1 MRFASAGGPSYAARM
16 SDPLRPVR
24 EPIRRAQITRLASTV
39 LVALVAGRQLAIAK
53 PIPVASDGIKPTR
66 LRSEV
71 ALVDEPSRHATEY
84 LEIARDGATY
94 TFSWALAFPD
104 GAVWSEVASGE
115 VRDGMM
121 IPTQVRRTEQDAKGQ
136 MSLDMNSPDL
146 TRPVVKVRVA
156 RGGSVPDEDEIS
168 VDDPP
173 LYPPVMTGTL
183 YHHLFEPGAS
193 ALKFST
199 LADYPWGL
207 GAAPMEAVVSERAE
221 PADVALGSRL
231 LRRVT
236 LRPVMPWPLASMVD
250 AIGIDT
256 AVFLWVTDTSPH
268 GLQRYE
274 GAYRY
279 DSGRYRGD
287 VVEQRDLAEGERSAA
302 WPPLGDRG
310 SAQPQARAA
319 AAIP

>member
-1 MRFASAGGPSYAARM
+1 MKH
-16 SDPLRPVR
+16 LRS
-24 EPIRRAQITRLASTV
+24 RRRLAGCAGCAAERV
-39 LVALVAGRQLAIAK
+39 LLLALTAFIPIEPVDAK
-53 PIPVASDGIKPTR
+53 PIPLASEGLKPMR

-71 ALVDEPSRHATEY
+71 AVIDDPSRHATEY
-84 LEIARDGATY
+84 LEIAKDGSTY

-104 GAVWSEVASGE
+104 GAVWSEVAVGE
-115 VRDGMM
+115 VRDAVM
-121 IPTQVRRTEQDAKGQ
+121 IPLQVRRTEKDVNGQ
-136 MSLDMNSPDL
+136 LALALSASDL
-146 TRPVVKVRVA
+146 AASVVKVAVSRA
-156 RGGSVPDEDEIS
+156 GGSTDEDEIS

-183 YHHLFEPGAS
+183 YHRLFEPGAS
-193 ALKFST
+193 TLKFST

-207 GAAPMEAVVSERAE
+207 GAAPMEAVVNEQPESLE
-221 PADVALGSRL
+221 VALGFRS

-256 AVFLWVTDTSPH
+256 AVFLWVTDVSPH
-268 GLQRYE
+268 ALMRYE

-287 VVEQRDLAEGERSAA
+287 VVEQRDLGEGERAPA
-302 WPPLGDRG
+302 WPPPRDPA
-310 SAQPQARAA
+310 SSQAA
-319 AAIP
+319 AHAAAVAP